1 MLKRCTFLAKLL
13 EPSSGS
19 ARLWEILAKP
29 WTQVKGSGRWDLRPN
44 PKLASWRSYATSY
57 FPRNNFEASA
67 KKRDCHLKETKRS
80 GPKRSVSPQQALTW
94 RHREFVLRHNAQLD
108 SKSPKPK
115 HQLISEL
122 EKEEKARN
130 GGGSGSYSGFFGRAS
145 EARTSSP
152 AVYSGGAKGGMFP
165 ALFEEVRRRKA
176 EAVHSSSSLRI
187 PPPWRSVWSE
197 VRRRPFFF
205 NPETKIGQFNPP
217 EHAEPVPKP
226 LITSESVSTSKQ
238 HEFKDP
244 SSDRLRRT
252 DAADDP
258 DRSVDKPGC
267 IDVTD
272 APYDI
277 VCASDEEVPVGPVTV
292 VVDSDSDG
300 ES

>member
-1 MLKRCTFLAKLL
+1 
-13 EPSSGS
+13 
-19 ARLWEILAKP
+19 
-29 WTQVKGSGRWDLRPN
+29 
-44 PKLASWRSYATSY
+44 
-57 FPRNNFEASA
+57 
-67 KKRDCHLKETKRS
+67 
-80 GPKRSVSPQQALTW
+80 
-94 RHREFVLRHNAQLD
+94 
-108 SKSPKPK
+108 
-115 HQLISEL
+115 
-122 EKEEKARN
+122 
-130 GGGSGSYSGFFGRAS
+130 
-145 EARTSSP
+145 
-152 AVYSGGAKGGMFP
+152 MFP